1 MLEWESRRIANVAIV
16 RCKGRLVAGA
26 PCDSLAAEITR
37 LAGDGHD
44 IILHLGEVVF
54 MDSSGLGLLVRLR
67 TSSRAHKR
75 DIRLCGLNSTVQQLV
90 TITRLDKVLNIHST
104 EEAALAATYQNETST
119 GPSPTSQI
127 RVLCADGSPDVLAY
141 MRELLLRE
149 GVGVLT
155 AQNVPD
161 AVLLLKA
168 ATPKL
173 VILGHS
179 AAPEFRN
186 RIRTQAGS
194 LPVVELP
201 EGFSSQDAGAAAT
214 HLLEQ
219 VRARLASS
227 ANA

>member
-1 MLEWESRRIANVAIV
+1 MLQWESRRVANVALV
-16 RCKGRLVAGA
+16 RCSGRLVAGA
-26 PCDSLAAEITR
+26 PCEGLAGEVAR

-75 DIRLCGLNSTVQQLV
+75 NIRLCGLNGTLQQIV
-90 TITRLDKVLNIHST
+90 SITKLDKILDIHPN
-104 EEAALAATYQNETST
+104 EEAALAATYRSESHSSPA
-119 GPSPTSQI
+119 PSAT
-127 RVLCADGSPDVLAY
+127 RVLCADGSQDVLAY

-149 GVGVLT
+149 GIGVLT
-155 AQNVPD
+155 AHNAPD

-168 ATPKL
+168 AGPKL

-179 AAPEFRN
+179 EAPEFRQ
-186 RIRTQAGS
+186 RIRAQAAS
-194 LPVVELP
+194 LPILELP
-201 EGFSSQDAGAAAT
+201 DGFSSQDAGDAAT

-219 VRARLASS
+219 VRTRLAAS
-227 ANA
+227 A